1 MILLGTIDQ
10 DLLGEYLRG
19 PPLLMEIHDRDRC
32 VERWKNGAVF
42 GEERRDELLGTHAF
56 SAGESG
62 SAVGR
67 TVHAFLPVM
76 KTIKLTCNES

>member
-1 MILLGTIDQ
+1 
-10 DLLGEYLRG
+10 
-19 PPLLMEIHDRDRC
+19 MEIHDRDRC

-62 SAVGR
+62 SALGRTVHAFSAGESGSALGR
-67 TVHAFLPVM
+67 TVHAFLPEM